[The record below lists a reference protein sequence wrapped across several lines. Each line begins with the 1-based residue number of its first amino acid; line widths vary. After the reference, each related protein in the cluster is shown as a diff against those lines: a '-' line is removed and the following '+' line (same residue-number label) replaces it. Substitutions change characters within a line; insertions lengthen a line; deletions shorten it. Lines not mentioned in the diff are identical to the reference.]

1 MQKESGNNSEA
12 QDTEDLSAIDTVEK
26 EINAFAAKL
35 GEETGNNYTVYVY
48 RVVTDEDSGRKKKP
62 FCKKYVGVEPDP
74 SEIAERFRGGTYLV
88 QFIWYCKKSQK
99 SKAYTLDVD
108 KDAFPPVPKTPAG
121 VLGNQIVSSNL
132 SEQMQLQMM
141 TINSITEVLK
151 AAYTNGNNRPE
162 SRADPL
168 EQFAGV
174 MEVMEGSFTR
184 AMQLNQKVMERVY
197 LKSMEKKYG
206 LEDGEIVQHEQP
218 LQSTDDGGI
227 IGKYAPMIK
236 MVVDG
241 ISQLF
246 AMFGDK
252 GIPKQ
257 VVEKVRADDRF
268 RALLSDPKAL
278 VVIGQALKKEFGTD
292 KANAIMKMFGVKM
305 IPKPVQPVNITPPVP
320 VVDANTAKTADSSGN
335 GSVLDKGSSRS
346 GGSKKSEKRALVP
359 TR

>member
-1 MQKESGNNSEA
+1 MQKENGSNGEVQEN
-12 QDTEDLSAIDTVEK
+12 EDLSAIDTVEK

-48 RVVTDEDSGRKKKP
+48 RVVTDEDTGRKKKP

-108 KDAFPPVPKTPAG
+108 KDAFPPVPKTPG

-151 AAYTNGNNRPE
+151 AAYANGNNRPDY
-162 SRADPL
+162 RADPL

-206 LEDGEIVQHEQP
+206 LEDGEVVQSEQAVQP
-218 LQSTDDGGI
+218 QDDGGI

-236 MVVDG
+236 QVIDG

-246 AMFGDK
+246 SMFGDK

-257 VVEKVRADDRF
+257 VVEKVRSDGRF
-268 RALLSDPKAL
+268 RALLNDPKAL
-278 VVIGQALKKEFGTD
+278 VVIGQALRKEFGTD
-292 KANAIMKMFGVKM
+292 KANDIMRMFGVKM
-305 IPKPVQPVNITPPVP
+305 VPKPVQPVNITPSVP
-320 VVDANTAKTADSSGN
+320 VAAANTPKASDSSGN
-335 GSVLDKGSSRS
+335 GSVLDKEKARP
-346 GGSKKSEKRALVP
+346 GGNKKAEKRALVP
-359 TR
+359 AR